1 MTTLEN
7 PNATT
12 KPEAQPGCA
21 ATHGSEVPTP
31 RTNEEARLCRV
42 KSSSF
47 GDMVGA
53 DFAQKLERE
62 NRALREGCAKIAAS
76 IGNGSAI
83 SPDASVDFLTNALAD
98 EVKLYCHD
106 LRQQMVGLRREIQ
119 HQKNRADAHAGL
131 PNAELTHRESATSE
145 RTKH

>member
-1 MTTLEN
+1 MDKTN
-7 PNATT
+7 KN
-12 KPEAQPGCA
+12 QA
-21 ATHGSEVPTP
+21 ARGDSLQRAGSEVPTP
-31 RTNEEARLCRV
+31 RTDNLLMQIKLTPEYTKEKETDRDRALYLCR
-42 KSSSF
+42 
-47 GDMVGA
+47 
-53 DFAQKLERE
+53 QLERE

-98 EVKLYCHD
+98 EVKLVCHD

-131 PNAELTHRESATSE
+131 PNVRVSESARE
-145 RTKH
+145 NPHA

>member
-1 MTTLEN
+1 MKITET
-7 PNATT
+7 
-12 KPEAQPGCA
+12 Q
-21 ATHGSEVPTP
+21 
-31 RTNEEARLCRV
+31 
-42 KSSSF
+42 SSSF

-53 DFAQKLERE
+53 DFAQKLELE

-131 PNAELTHRESATSE
+131 PNR
-145 RTKH
+145 

>member
-1 MTTLEN
+1 MELEQRS
-7 PNATT
+7 NA
-12 KPEAQPGCA
+12 EQSPGSLQRPGSAA
-21 ATHGSEVPTP
+21 ATP
-31 RTNEEARLCRV
+31 RFQKAYLECLDDTGAITRLEPLY
-42 KSSSF
+42 
-47 GDMVGA
+47 G
-53 DFAQKLERE
+53 FAKQMELE
-62 NRALREGCAKIAAS
+62 NRALRDGCSKIATS

-131 PNAELTHRESATSE
+131 PNGPS
-145 RTKH
+145 